1 MVFVRGFIPVFDA
14 RFVIPLTVS
23 RLRYTKN
30 SDEQFNSS
38 ISWGLLR

>member
-14 RFVIPLTVS
+14 RLAKPLTVS

-30 SDEQFNSS
+30 SDEQFNPS